1 MIPLNLLGITIEA
14 VAVNYAV
21 PFLFFE
27 IITISFVILVLRK
40 LLFNLG
46 NFDIHEDSVNIQR
59 SFLIQIIFGIC
70 TIFLNII
77 YSSSLGYPTQ
87 VQTLN
92 GIFISFYVLST
103 IALFYSSFK
112 ILRRNYELT
121 IKQNDEKYVD
131 DYLRRMEGFYEEIR
145 SFRHDYLNIF
155 CTMHCHIE
163 NLSKQLPD
171 NENMDALKDYFDK
184 INKSGTEQINHDY
197 FTLGQLSN
205 IKILEIK
212 SIFYSKLLFAMN
224 QELHVT
230 LEITEPLEN
239 ISMDIIKLCR
249 IIGILLDNSIEAAI
263 LAAESILHIAI
274 INKKEDTVF
283 EIENSMLPITIPVS
297 ELAEKGVTTKEN
309 HDGLGLHNVQKIT
322 DELSNVFFSFGYNEL
337 FFRQQLR
344 IRKGSA

>member
-1 MIPLNLLGITIEA
+1 
-14 VAVNYAV
+14 
-21 PFLFFE
+21 
-27 IITISFVILVLRK
+27 
-40 LLFNLG
+40 
-46 NFDIHEDSVNIQR
+46 
-59 SFLIQIIFGIC
+59 
-70 TIFLNII
+70 
-77 YSSSLGYPTQ
+77 
-87 VQTLN
+87 
-92 GIFISFYVLST
+92 
-103 IALFYSSFK
+103 
-112 ILRRNYELT
+112 
-121 IKQNDEKYVD
+121 
-131 DYLRRMEGFYEEIR
+131 
-145 SFRHDYLNIF
+145 
-155 CTMHCHIE
+155 
-163 NLSKQLPD
+163 
-171 NENMDALKDYFDK
+171 
-184 INKSGTEQINHDY
+184 
-197 FTLGQLSN
+197 
-205 IKILEIK
+205 
-212 SIFYSKLLFAMN
+212 MN